1 MAKLIINLEI
11 GEGLTMNCIIDFS
24 TRLSSEKDQ
33 KGYKMISNSFLRQ
46 LYESNQ
52 SQQKSL
58 KA

>member
-33 KGYKMISNSFLRQ
+33 KGIDFDNFVSPF
-46 LYESNQ
+46 
-52 SQQKSL
+52 
-58 KA
+58 